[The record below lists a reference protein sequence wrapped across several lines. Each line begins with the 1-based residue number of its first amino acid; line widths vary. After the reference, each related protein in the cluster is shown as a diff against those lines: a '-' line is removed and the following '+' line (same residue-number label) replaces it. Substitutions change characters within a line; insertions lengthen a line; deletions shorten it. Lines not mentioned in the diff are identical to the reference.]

1 MRSLT
6 KRVRLVAAVAALFG
20 AAGWAAALE
29 PSFLTPAGGESLAP
43 GSLVEIEWHSAC
55 ETDIPP
61 GFNEAE
67 IVLSLDGGLSYPIR
81 VSRELDPCESTVSW
95 RVPALATTSARL
107 AVRMGD
113 ESDGESEE
121 IAVVSDPFTILP
133 DAEGRF
139 EPLIQRSNEWATDPE
154 PQALDAAH
162 RLSHS
167 LRGTGDSLTR
177 SSESVVSAVAP
188 ASPSLRP
195 ERSRV
200 VFASK
205 PFTGLRPAASV
216 PEAPFG
222 APTPLRL

>member
-1 MRSLT
+1 MRLT
-6 KRVRLVAAVAALFG
+6 NGGVRLVSAAVALFG
-20 AAGWAAALE
+20 AAAALLASE
-29 PSFLTPAGGESLAP
+29 PAFLTPSHGETLAP
-43 GSLVEIEWHSAC
+43 GSLVEVEWRSAC
-55 ETDIPP
+55 ESDIPP

-107 AVRMGD
+107 AVRMG
-113 ESDGESEE
+113 EEWDGESEE

-133 DAEGRF
+133 DVEGRV
-139 EPLIQRSNEWATDPE
+139 EPLIRRSNEWATDPE
-154 PQALDAAH
+154 PEALSAAD

-167 LRGTGDSLTR
+167 LRGTGDRLTR
-177 SSESVVSAVAP
+177 SPGPVVPAVP
-188 ASPSLRP
+188 PTSLSLRP
-195 ERSRV
+195 ERTRIA
-200 VFASK
+200 FASA

-216 PEAPFG
+216 PEAPLG

>member
-1 MRSLT
+1 MRLNIGGI
-6 KRVRLVAAVAALFG
+6 RLVAAAAAFFG
-20 AAGWAAALE
+20 AAGALLASE
-29 PSFLTPAGGESLAP
+29 PAFLTPAPGETLSP
-43 GSLVEIEWHSAC
+43 GSLVEIEWRSAC
-55 ETDIPP
+55 ESDIPP

-81 VSRELDPCESTVSW
+81 VSRELDPCESTVTW

-133 DAEGRF
+133 DVEGRV
-139 EPLIQRSNEWATDPE
+139 EPLIQRSNEWATGPE
-154 PQALDAAH
+154 PQALDAAD

-177 SSESVVSAVAP
+177 NPEPVVPAVP
-188 ASPSLRP
+188 PTSPSLRP

-200 VFASK
+200 VLASQ
-205 PFTGLRPAASV
+205 PFVGLRPAASV
-216 PEAPFG
+216 PVALLG